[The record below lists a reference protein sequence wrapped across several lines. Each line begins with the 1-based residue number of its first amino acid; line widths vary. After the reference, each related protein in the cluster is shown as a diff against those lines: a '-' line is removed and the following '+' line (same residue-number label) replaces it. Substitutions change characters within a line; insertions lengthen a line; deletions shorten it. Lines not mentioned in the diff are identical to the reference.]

1 MGYLLEEKLGNALNI
16 FMQRFKISLE
26 IFIKITL
33 VFQEHGIQIQLK
45 YSKYLLTT
53 YHRQLTLQLIMLPKM
68 LEISYS
74 SAFV

>member
-53 YHRQLTLQLIMLPKM
+53 YHRQLTLQQCP
-68 LEISYS
+68 S
-74 SAFV
+74 